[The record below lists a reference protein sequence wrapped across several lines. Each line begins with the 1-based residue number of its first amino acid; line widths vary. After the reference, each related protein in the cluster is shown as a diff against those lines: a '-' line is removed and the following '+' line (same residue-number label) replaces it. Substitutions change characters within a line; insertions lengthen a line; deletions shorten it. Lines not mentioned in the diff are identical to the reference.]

1 MPALTLITPTGGRP
15 QAWALCQR
23 WMAAQDYDGPVHWI
37 VVDDGPVPQAIE
49 FARPEWELE
58 VVRPEPLWQPGQNTQ
73 SRNLLAGLDRVRGN
87 GPVLIIEDDD
97 HYAPT
102 WLSTAASALE
112 HADLVGET
120 RARYY
125 NVATQHWREHGNE
138 THSSLC
144 STGLSGAALGM
155 LRGCCQVP
163 TQFIDILL
171 WGKYLGP
178 QRLFEGHQV
187 TGIKGLPGRQ
197 GIGVGHHQDFARV
210 SYPDPEGEKLRAWL
224 GEGADVYSQWL
235 C

>member
-73 SRNLLAGLDRVRGN
+73 SRNLLVGLDQVRGN

-125 NVATQHWREHGNE
+125 NVATQRWREHGNE
-138 THSSLC
+138 THASLC
-144 STGLSGAALGM
+144 ATGVTGAAVGV
-155 LRGCCQVP
+155 LRGCCLVP
-163 TQFIDILL
+163 TQFIDIVL
-171 WGKYLGP
+171 WGKYPGT
-178 QRLFEGHQV
+178 RTLFSGHHV
-187 TGIKGLPGRQ
+187 TGIKGLPGRE
-197 GIGVGHHQDFARV
+197 GIGMGHRQDFVRA
-210 SYPDPEGEKLRAWL
+210 SYADPEWEQLQAWL
-224 GEGADVYSQWL
+224 SADAEVYAH
-235 C
+235 